1 MIEGL
6 QDTPSY
12 LSWFHPF
19 FRIDMRLHDIYTL
32 DSLIQQVE
40 DSELQD
46 AMQVALHSL
55 IMEACRGQME
65 ELGILFEYEGAVH

>member
-1 MIEGL
+1 MK
-6 QDTPSY
+6 
-12 LSWFHPF
+12 
-19 FRIDMRLHDIYTL
+19 LHDIYTL

-40 DSELQD
+40 DPDLQD